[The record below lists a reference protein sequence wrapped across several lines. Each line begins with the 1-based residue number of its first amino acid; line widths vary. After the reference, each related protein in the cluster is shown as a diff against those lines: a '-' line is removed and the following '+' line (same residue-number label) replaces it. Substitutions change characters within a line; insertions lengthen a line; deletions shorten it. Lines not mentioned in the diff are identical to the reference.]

1 MASILIV
8 DDDKGIRKQLYWHL
22 TDDFEVFEADSLDK
36 AKQIILNED
45 IEIALLDMH
54 MPSKEK
60 QEIPAGLQL
69 LDFIRKN
76 SSSTLSIVMTGD
88 REHSISLR
96 VIEAGAWDVFMKPV
110 DLNELSIVLK
120 RAIRVQELL
129 HQNIILKTST
139 PIDSDI
145 QIIGDSLEIKKVIG
159 LINQVSETDATILI
173 QGESGTGKELIAQ
186 AIHQKSK
193 RKSKAFV
200 AINCA
205 ALTDSLVE
213 DELFGHDSGAY
224 TGAKGG
230 RKGKFE
236 LADNGTLFLDEI
248 AELSAN
254 AQAKLLRVLQEGTL
268 ERLGSEKT
276 IKVNVRVIAATHQDL
291 KKRVQNGL
299 FREDLYYRL
308 MVIPIHAPALRERP
322 GDIEQLANH
331 FLTKMR
337 TQFNRGPHSFTK
349 EAMTALKSYEW
360 RGNVRELK
368 NIVERLLILVT
379 SAKIDVHDLPVE
391 IAHQTVETSSLGA
404 NDLIL
409 NTKILDTEN
418 KTYEELVNEFR
429 KCIILK
435 TLNETK
441 SKAKAAQSLGIN
453 RSYLY
458 ELMDKLGLTT
468 A

>member
-8 DDDKGIRKQLYWHL
+8 DDDKGIRKQLFWHL

-36 AKQIILNED
+36 AKQFILNED

-69 LDFIRKN
+69 LDFIRKS

-88 REHSISLR
+88 KEHSISLK

-129 HQNIILKTST
+129 HQNAILKTST
-139 PIDSDI
+139 PIDADI
-145 QIIGDSLEIKKVIG
+145 QIVGDSQEIKKVIG
-159 LINQVSETDATILI
+159 LINQVAESDATILI

-291 KKRVQNGL
+291 KKRVQNGQ
-299 FREDLYYRL
+299 FREDLFYRL
-308 MVIPIHAPALRERP
+308 MVIPIHAPALRERKS
-322 GDIEQLANH
+322 DIEQLANH

-337 TQFNRGPHSFTK
+337 AQFNRGPNSFTK
-349 EAMTALKSYEW
+349 EALTALKNYEW

-379 SAKIDVHDLPVE
+379 NTKIDVQDLPVE
-391 IAHQTVETSSLGA
+391 IANQVVDASSVGA
-404 NDLIL
+404 NDLFL

-435 TLNETK
+435 TLNETN
-441 SKAKAAQSLGIN
+441 SKAKAAQNLGIN

-458 ELMDKLGLTT
+458 ELMDKLGLST